1 MKMKKLILSLSLMLL
16 SIFSLNAQFSVIANN
31 LSNPAGI
38 QVDAAGNVWVT
49 ETGTG
54 ANDGRIVAVTP
65 SGNKI
70 PVVIGLPSN
79 ADPASG
85 ETAGAWRSMLL
96 ANNQLAVVIGEG
108 PTAQFGRI
116 VIFNMTGFQLG
127 VSPAKTLADVVKS
140 IEVSS
145 FSLAQAGVTNSNPFS
160 AALDESGNW
169 FVADAGANMIVKVT
183 PSGVRSIFAKLPR
196 VSNYTRIG
204 PPTVDPVPTKIIAK
218 KGGGFF
224 VSQLTG
230 FPFTEGKSKIY
241 WIDANGIVRLY
252 TTGMTLVTDLAF
264 DDKTGDLYA
273 LQFGSFVF
281 PSPGFVF
288 GSGKVWR
295 IRPGGRSMEL
305 VAQGFGPGS
314 GMTIDNTGNLYVTSL
329 FTAQL
334 LKMNGV
340 LRSSISDEG
349 VNLQSLNNNN
359 GAFVES
365 KRFETTP
372 NPASDYLNI
381 SWNNQLSQTPQY
393 VRLIDVAGRV
403 VFEKNDLNQGA
414 IQENIDLKSIQSGIY
429 IVQLGT
435 TEGVESRKVVVHK

>member
-1 MKMKKLILSLSLMLL
+1 MKKLSLSLSLILL
-16 SIFSLNAQFSVIANN
+16 SIFSLQAQFSIITNN
-31 LSNPAGI
+31 LVNPAGI
-38 QVDAAGNVWVT
+38 QADAAGNIWVA

-70 PVVIGLPSN
+70 PVVTGLPS
-79 ADPASG
+79 ALDPASQEIG
-85 ETAGAWRSMLL
+85 GAWRSMFLE
-96 ANNQLAVVIGEG
+96 NNQLAVVIGEG

-116 VIFNMTGFQLG
+116 VIFNMAGFQLG
-127 VSPAKTLADVVKS
+127 VSAAKTLADVTKS
-140 IEVSS
+140 IEISS

-160 AALDESGNW
+160 AAQDESGNW
-169 FVADAGANMIVKVT
+169 YVADAGANMIVKVT
-183 PSGVRSIFAKLPR
+183 TNGQRSIFAKLPR

-252 TTGMTLVTDLAF
+252 TTGMTLVTDLAY

-295 IRPGGRSMEL
+295 IRPGGRSMDL

-314 GMTIDNTGNLYVTSL
+314 GMTLDNQGNLYVTSL

-334 LKMNGV
+334 LKMNSV
-340 LRSSISDEG
+340 LRSGISDDG
-349 VNLQSLNNNN
+349 LNLQSLNNN
-359 GAFVES
+359 ASFIES
-365 KRFETTP
+365 KRFETSP

-393 VRLIDVAGRV
+393 MRLIDVTGRI
-403 VFEKNDLNQGA
+403 VFEKNDLIQGTF
-414 IQENIDLKSIQSGIY
+414 QENIDLKPIQSGIY

>member
-1 MKMKKLILSLSLMLL
+1 MKMKKLALSLSLMLL
-16 SIFSLNAQFSVIANN
+16 SIFSLQAQFSVLANN

-38 QVDAAGNVWVT
+38 QADAAGNIWVA
-49 ETGTG
+49 ETGMG

-70 PVVIGLPSN
+70 PVVIGLPSFT
-79 ADPASG
+79 DPMLG
-85 ETAGAWRSMLL
+85 ETGGAWRTVFL
-96 ANNQLAVVIGEG
+96 ANNQMAVIIGEG

-116 VIFNMTGFQLG
+116 VIFNMAGFQLG

-140 IEVSS
+140 IDISS

-160 AALDESGNW
+160 AVLDENGNW

-196 VSNYTRIG
+196 VPNYTRIG

-230 FPFTEGKSKIY
+230 FPFNEGKSKIY

-252 TTGMTLVTDLAF
+252 TTGMTLITDLAF
-264 DDKTGDLYA
+264 DDNTGDLYA

-295 IRPGGRSMEL
+295 IRPGGRSMDL

-314 GMTIDNTGNLYVTSL
+314 GMTIDNQGNLYVTSL

-334 LKMNGV
+334 LKMNSV
-340 LRSSISDEG
+340 LRSSISG
-349 VNLQSLNNNN
+349 NNLNLQSINNN
-359 GAFVES
+359 GASVES
-365 KRFETTP
+365 KRFETSP
-372 NPASDYLNI
+372 NPAVDYLNI

-393 VRLIDVAGRV
+393 VRLTDLAGRV
-403 VFEKNDLNQGA
+403 VFEKTDVSNGA
-414 IQENIDLKSIQSGIY
+414 LQENIDLKSIQSGIY